1 MNAGVCF
8 QTLGC
13 SNTTAKTVSTQLV
26 SSNNRSNDSFKKE
39 MDKAFDR
46 NQSTTN
52 DAGKS
57 SLADK
62 VTSNKA
68 QHKTDSKEYPEKDAN
83 SAEDDQNRDVTR
95 EEQVLA
101 AAQIQQPNM
110 VAVNADITTCDAL
123 QQMENE
129 AVTNALLGAVAE
141 KPESNLAEIF
151 GKAEETGE
159 GEIKLPFQNNVDLVK
174 SAMLKSAQGESQENQ
189 MQNFA
194 ETLTNGGQ
202 MKGEK
207 VQEGGATQIE
217 SATLQSS
224 EFESDDSKLEQVDMP
239 EENVLAKTSNLD
251 LSKVNIKVAEAP
263 VDTNQA
269 DMAKQLADKIM
280 YKLSDGKQEFDLE
293 LNPKNLGK
301 VNVKMIFQNGSAELI
316 LSTSNSKAHQLL
328 SMQADALRGILES
341 NTGMDSTISLKQA
354 ETSDGQF
361 DRDNFQEQSNGQQKQ
376 QQQQEKKLAEDIS
389 FIDRLRL
396 GLVDDLEEAV

>member
-1 MNAGVCF
+1 MNAGVNL
-8 QTLGC
+8 QTLAG
-13 SNTTAKTVSTQLV
+13 SNTTAKTVNTQLV
-26 SSNNRSNDSFKKE
+26 NSNNGASNSFKKE

-46 NQSTTN
+46 NQSTTK
-52 DAGKS
+52 DASKG
-57 SLADK
+57 SLTDK

-68 QHKTDSKEYPEKDAN
+68 LQKTDSKEYPEKNADFAR
-83 SAEDDQNRDVTR
+83 DDQNTDITK
-95 EEQVLA
+95 EQQVLA
-101 AAQIQQPNM
+101 AAQIQQPNV
-110 VAVNADITTCDAL
+110 VAMNADITACDAL
-123 QQMENE
+123 QQMQGEV
-129 AVTNALLGAVAE
+129 VTNALLGAVVE
-141 KPESNLAEIF
+141 KPEINLTEIF
-151 GKAEETGE
+151 GNAEKTGE

-174 SAMLKSAQGESQENQ
+174 SAMLKSVQGEGQENQ

-202 MKGEK
+202 IKGEK
-207 VQEGGATQIE
+207 VQESGATQIE
-217 SATLQSS
+217 SANLQNLKS
-224 EFESDDSKLEQVDMP
+224 EGDDPKLEQVDMP
-239 EENVLAKTSNLD
+239 EENVLAKTNNLD

-263 VDTNQA
+263 IDTNQA

-361 DRDNFQEQSNGQQKQ
+361 DRDNFQEQSKGQQQQ
-376 QQQQEKKLAEDIS
+376 QQQQEKKMAGDIS

-396 GLVDDLEEAV
+396 GLVDNLEEAV